1 MLLSEL
7 LSCLDIPMTIRVGK
21 IYEETIVENIVRIN
35 EEPYIHLTT
44 MNIGK
49 LSELKKNQNSNLL
62 GIFLLIRDC
71 DISYACFSDAKAIMI
86 EIPDTDIDVLQK
98 KLKKILSYNL
108 STNDKTGEFVSKML
122 TATNLTGLLSTTSNF
137 FRTKL
142 VVASPGGRKIYAAS
156 EYDVEKKRSVKI
168 DPRQINFT
176 LEAHAKSISN
186 NYGKDFDSNIPYAI
200 YIPDTHEWVLRSKVY
215 YGSKYLGY
223 LVAYTD
229 NFAHASRISVKLF
242 KLLSEM
248 VAHMIEVNSEKNSC
262 QYNREKGY
270 LEMFLGDILEGAVDD
285 THISIVGNHELF
297 SHNSEKRVL
306 SLPIKDYLYINK
318 NDGYLIEKIR
328 GYFPYSISFYYKR
341 DVIVLLND
349 RKDGNNL
356 VHKKEDIEKFLKINH
371 LQIFCSDIFT
381 ETYQMSFYYEQV
393 KKVEKLMGKLRKEE
407 VIFWYD
413 EFKFYDMAENS
424 CKDSELSLKKY
435 CSAVLLQILDDDK
448 INGTDFYTLLKTYII
463 SNKSMMECS
472 EKLYIHK
479 STVAYRINKIK
490 EQYNLNLDNFDKIV
504 ELYNS
509 FKLLELI
516 GI

>member
-7 LSCLDIPMTIRVGK
+7 LSYLDMPMTIRVGK
-21 IYEETIVENIVRIN
+21 IYKETIVENIVRMN

-49 LSELKKNQNSNLL
+49 LSELKKNQNCNLF

-71 DISYACFSDAKAIMI
+71 DISYACFSNEKAIMI
-86 EIPDTDIDVLQK
+86 EIPDTDIEALQK
-98 KLKKILSYNL
+98 KLKNILLYNV
-108 STNDKTGEFVSKML
+108 SINDKTDEFLSKML
-122 TATNLTGLLSTTSNF
+122 TATNLAGLLSTMSNF

-156 EYDVEKKRSVKI
+156 EYDVEKKHSVKI
-168 DPRQINFT
+168 DPGQISFT
-176 LEAHAKSISN
+176 IEAHAKSISG
-186 NYGKDFDSNIPYAI
+186 NYGKDFDNNNPYAI

-215 YGSKYLGY
+215 YGSNYLGY

-229 NFAHASRISVKLF
+229 NFAHASRISVRLF

-248 VAHMIEVNSEKNSC
+248 VAHMIEVNSAKTSW

-270 LEMFLGDILEGAVDD
+270 LEMFLGDILEGATDE
-285 THISIVGNHELF
+285 THISIVGKHELF
-297 SHNSEKRVL
+297 SYNSEKRMI
-306 SLPIKDYLYINK
+306 SIPIKDYLYVNK

-328 GYFPYSISFYYKR
+328 GCFPYSISFYYKR
-341 DVIVLLND
+341 DVIVLLNEG
-349 RKDGNNL
+349 RDGNNL
-356 VHKKEDIEKFLKINH
+356 VRKKEDIEEFLKSNH
-371 LQIFCSDIFT
+371 LQAFCSDIFT
-381 ETYQMSFYYEQV
+381 EIYQMPFYYEQV
-393 KKVEKLMGKLRKEE
+393 KKVEKLLGKLRKEG

-424 CKDSELSLKKY
+424 CKDSEESLKKY

-448 INGTDFYTLLKTYII
+448 KNGTDFYTLLKTYII

-472 EKLYIHK
+472 ENLFIHK

-490 EQYNLNLDNFDKIV
+490 KQYNLNLDDFDKIV